1 VACARQKGA
10 IEGVRIED
18 DELTLQVIGD
28 VEPVGMCGSGLV
40 DAVAELVGAG
50 LLDASGRFHG

>member
-1 VACARQKGA
+1 M
-10 IEGVRIED
+10 
-18 DELTLQVIGD
+18 TVIGD

-50 LLDASGRFHG
+50 LLVRSGRFVLGE